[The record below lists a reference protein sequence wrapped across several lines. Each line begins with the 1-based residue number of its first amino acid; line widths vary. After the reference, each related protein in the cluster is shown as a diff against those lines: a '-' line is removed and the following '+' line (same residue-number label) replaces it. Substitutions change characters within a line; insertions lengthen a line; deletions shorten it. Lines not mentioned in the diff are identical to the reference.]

1 MLSGRGIL
9 TILIIA
15 FGKRG
20 KSVCLAN
27 VAVDNFPQNGLK
39 TLEIGALALILD
51 EDHSMTLEIDD
62 EARVRSSWN
71 GAWRGNELIIDNDSS
86 HPIMSFTDQIS
97 SENIFRI
104 Y

>member
-1 MLSGRGIL
+1 
-9 TILIIA
+9 
-15 FGKRG
+15 
-20 KSVCLAN
+20 
-27 VAVDNFPQNGLK
+27 
-39 TLEIGALALILD
+39 
-51 EDHSMTLEIDD
+51 MTLEIDD

-97 SENIFRI
+97 SENILRI